1 MTHGEERCEYHG
13 APGAARTHA
22 RRGGGGGTRRRSGS
36 SRSGPTRPPRLVE
49 DTPARVGDV
58 LLERAEGNP
67 FFLEEL
73 LACIGEGDEL
83 ETAPIPDSIHAV
95 LAARIDQ
102 LPSLEKQALQAA
114 SVIGRIFWREA
125 VEALVGG
132 APANFSCSRSA
143 TLSGAARVRRSQVC
157 GS

>member
-1 MTHGEERCEYHG
+1 VRVPRG
-13 APGAARTHA
+13 ARSCSNARPSW
-22 RRGGGGGTRRRSGS
+22 GRRRDATTLWLEPL
-36 SRSGPTRPPRLVE
+36 GPDEAARLVE

-143 TLSGAARVRRSQVC
+143 TL
-157 GS
+157 